1 MKPAKTARN
10 GTSDEEIV
18 ALYWA
23 RDEQAI
29 ALTQQ
34 KYGAYLL
41 QVARHFLESREDCE
55 ECQSSTY
62 LALWNAI
69 PPTRPKNLLAFA
81 TQILRRLAVN
91 QWRSSQRK
99 RDVPKE
105 ITVCIEEL
113 QTDLGGGESPKEQ
126 FSAGEIARAISA
138 FLRKQP
144 PKKRY
149 LFIARYYLAQSVE
162 ELAKN
167 LGCSNA
173 TVYRKLEQIRTELK
187 TELEQEGLL

>member
-1 MKPAKTARN
+1 MKHAERAQN
-10 GTSDEEIV
+10 ETSDEEII
-18 ALYWA
+18 ALFWA

-29 ALTQQ
+29 VLIQQ

-41 QVARHFLESREDCE
+41 QVARHYLENREDCE

-69 PPTRPKNLLAFA
+69 PPTRPENLLAFA
-81 TQILRRLAVN
+81 IRILRRVAIN

-99 RDVPKE
+99 SVVPKE
-105 ITVCIEEL
+105 MTVCIEEL
-113 QTDLGGGESPKEQ
+113 QTDLKGEESTEEQ
-126 FSAGEIARAISA
+126 FIAGEIARAISV

-144 PKKRY
+144 SKDRY
-149 LFIARYYLAQSVE
+149 MFIARYYLAEPVE
-162 ELAKN
+162 ELANN

-173 TVYRKLEQIRTELK
+173 TVYRKLEQIRTKLK
-187 TELEQEGLL
+187 SELEQEGLL